1 VKREVRAVLLVLF
14 GTAALR
20 LSLFSDNYV
29 RYVREYM
36 RPYLITGG
44 LVLVALG
51 LAGAFSAVRA
61 QLQEPAKSEHQDEQQ
76 DGYPDEHQPGHQ
88 GEDDGHGHAHGGP
101 RSAWLLIL
109 PVLAIFLIAPPALGS
124 YTAQRS
130 ANAVAKPAAA
140 AFPALPTGDPLV
152 MPLND
157 FDVRAVWDDSGA
169 LKGRRVKLTGF
180 VTPKKGGGWYVSRLT
195 ISCCAA
201 DALTYKVEVRGAP
214 APPTDSWV
222 QITGVWRPG
231 GPVKRDDA
239 IPALNAQQVTGI
251 AQPHNPYE

>member
-1 VKREVRAVLLVLF
+1 VVVAVKREVRAVLLVLF
-14 GTAALR
+14 GAAALR
-20 LSLFSDNYV
+20 ISLFSDAYV

-36 RPYLITGG
+36 RPYLIAGG
-44 LVLVALG
+44 LVLVGLG
-51 LAGAFSAVRA
+51 LAGAFIAVRS
-61 QLQEPAKSEHQDEQQ
+61 QLQQQ
-76 DGYPDEHQPGHQ
+76 AEKQQVEDADAHA
-88 GEDDGHGHAHGGP
+88 DDGHGHAHGGP
-101 RSAWLLIL
+101 RSAWLLVL

-130 ANAVAKPAAA
+130 ANSVAKPATSNS
-140 AFPALPTGDPLV
+140 FPALPKGDPLV
-152 MPLND
+152 MQLAD

-201 DALTYKVEVRGAP
+201 DALTYKVQVSGIA
-214 APPTDSWV
+214 APPTDAWV
-222 QITGVWRPG
+222 EVTGVWQPG
-231 GPVKRDDA
+231 GQVKRDDA
-239 IPALNAQQVTGI
+239 IPVMNAQQVKRI